1 MFLFDVKKEPKN
13 RHRFDAVDA
22 DQGCGFLPGRL
33 CRPMARSAMQKTT
46 RSVGS
51 EIGRPRTAAIGWV
64 RNLAYIQLP
73 GRRYLAVGPFL
84 FDAKKEAKKRHR
96 FDAVDADQ
104 GCGPGPGVCG
114 HLTTA
119 YSPAWGPVSKEWI

>member
-1 MFLFDVKKEPKN
+1 MRWTPARAAAFCPGGYAARWRTAPCKK
-13 RHRFDAVDA
+13 A
-22 DQGCGFLPGRL
+22 
-33 CRPMARSAMQKTT
+33 T
-46 RSVGS
+46 RSVVS

-119 YSPAWGPVSKEWI
+119 YSPAWRPVSKEWI